1 MNQNNNNLNKRL
13 ISNRIIEEKLIKIE
27 VEKSL

>member
-1 MNQNNNNLNKRL
+1 MNQNNNNLTERL

>member
-1 MNQNNNNLNKRL
+1 MNQNNNNLNERL
-13 ISNRIIEEKLIKIE
+13 ILNRTIEEKLIKIE